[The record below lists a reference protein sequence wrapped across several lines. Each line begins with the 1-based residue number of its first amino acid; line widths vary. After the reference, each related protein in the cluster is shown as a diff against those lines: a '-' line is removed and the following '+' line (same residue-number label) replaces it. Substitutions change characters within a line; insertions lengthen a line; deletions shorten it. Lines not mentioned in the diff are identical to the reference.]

1 MNLNLAD
8 AIKKLRVIY
17 TKKET
22 REDGKALTRV
32 KPYVPPQQPDLKK
45 TGRGASRRKGTKA
58 SVAEFEGA
66 DMSIAIAAI
75 IRSALTPKVQTLVQ
89 TVLHSCI
96 YW

>member
-8 AIKKLRVIY
+8 ALKKLRVIY

-58 SVAEFEGA
+58 SVAEGA

-75 IRSALTPKVQTLVQ
+75 IRSALTPKVQTQVQ